1 MHIAGARRPVAQIVS
16 GKEDL
21 ETNNFNN
28 YNNYNNHNNYN
39 NCQVIFY
46 IMLSHSSD
54 WRGPDQE
61 EKQGVRCDQE
71 WDGGERKGK
80 KAAVQKCG
88 LASDIVLLIIGLFVR
103 LHPWN
108 VVWSIY
114 SPWAGE
120 SLAK

>member
-46 IMLSHSSD
+46 IMFSHSSD
-54 WRGPDQE
+54 WRGSDQE
-61 EKQGVRCDQE
+61 EKQGVCSDQE
-71 WDGGERKGK
+71 
-80 KAAVQKCG
+80 
-88 LASDIVLLIIGLFVR
+88 
-103 LHPWN
+103 
-108 VVWSIY
+108 
-114 SPWAGE
+114 
-120 SLAK
+120 